1 MKRNTM
7 IAIFFF
13 CYAALYCMTTQSPIA
28 DVIKAQVRNYDLTQE
43 AFRKGEPGSA
53 ERVVSSLEECRD
65 SLIALD
71 KAVLSKDQKI
81 AELEN
86 SLRKCADKVANYA
99 QGTGFQSGVKWL
111 AGITIVFLI
120 LIFVIY
126 LVVTG
131 KLRIPFITG
140 S

>member
-13 CYAALYCMTTQSPIA
+13 CYAAFYCMTTQSPVA
-28 DVIKAQVRNYDLTQE
+28 DVIKAQIRSYELAQA
-43 AFRKGEPGSA
+43 AFKKGEPGSA
-53 ERVVSSLEECRD
+53 ERVVSSLEECRY

-71 KAVLSKDQKI
+71 KAVSSKDQKI
-81 AELEN
+81 AELED
-86 SLRKCADKVANYA
+86 SLRKCADKVASHA

-120 LIFVIY
+120 LIFLIY
-126 LVVTG
+126 LVMTG